1 LHVKPISS
9 VERAI
14 AAVGALPA
22 PVWPERGVLAAQ
34 LLAGLGWLAAYVGL
48 EWISFI
54 HEYKGLPVT
63 PWNPGLGAM
72 VALMILGG
80 LRYAI
85 VLFAG
90 VLIAEFVVLRSSL
103 TWPIVFGIAA
113 IISGGYGAVAIVAR
127 KNLRLDVGLN
137 RLRDVLGL
145 LAVGMAGAA
154 IVALFLSLLL
164 LADDQLELADV
175 LVTAGP
181 LLVGDAI
188 GIAVITPLIL
198 RLALRQSPSAMQ
210 RLARLA
216 PELALYL
223 LVVAAVL
230 WVIVGA
236 KPASGFKFFY
246 LLFLPVVVIAVRHGL
261 DGACMGLAITQLG
274 LVGLLHRYGYDANAF
289 TEFQTM
295 MLVLTATGLVVGVVV
310 TERVHADRAVRAVED
325 LLRKKEAEVM
335 QAARVNLVSGMASA
349 LAHEINQPMTAARA
363 LARSAQHLVRG
374 PNGDLARADGN
385 LTDTIAQIDHAAAV
399 VRRMR
404 DFLRRGRPHVS
415 TIEVR
420 PMLADILSLQRLDAS
435 ARHIDMEIDVPD
447 DLQPVYGDRVQ
458 LEQVVLNLTR
468 NAMEAIA
475 ESGRADG
482 RIRLSARRSER
493 PNEIEICVADNGPGI
508 DANLVG
514 RLFEPLTTSKQEGL
528 GLGLAICASIVE
540 AHGGRIWLQSHAAG
554 ATEFR
559 FSLPLRQPDPP

>member
-1 LHVKPISS
+1 MKPISS
-9 VERAI
+9 VERA
-14 AAVGALPA
+14 AADVGALPS
-22 PVWPERGVLAAQ
+22 PVWPERNVLAGQ
-34 LLAGLGWLAAYVGL
+34 LLIGLCWLAAYVGL

-72 VALMILGG
+72 VALMILSGM
-80 LRYAI
+80 RYAI

-103 TWPIVFGIAA
+103 NWPIVFGIAA
-113 IISGGYGAVAIVAR
+113 IISGGYGAVAFVAR

-154 IVALFLSLLL
+154 IVALILSLLL

-188 GIAVITPLIL
+188 GIAVMTPLIL
-198 RLALRQSPSAMQ
+198 RLALRRSPSALQ
-210 RLARLA
+210 QLARLA

-236 KPASGFKFFY
+236 EPASGFKFFY

-310 TERVHADRAVRAVED
+310 TERVHAHRAIRAVED
-325 LLRKKEAEVM
+325 LLRKKEADVM
-335 QAARVNLVSGMASA
+335 QVARINLVSGMASA
-349 LAHEINQPMTAARA
+349 LAHEISQPMTAARA
-363 LARSAQHLVRG
+363 LARSAQHLLRA
-374 PNGDLARADGN
+374 PKGDLARADVN
-385 LTDTIAQIDHAAAV
+385 LTDMIAQIDHAAAI

-415 TIEVR
+415 T
-420 PMLADILSLQRLDAS
+420 LDIRELLEGVLSLQRHDAS
-435 ARHIDMEIDVPD
+435 ARRIDVEIDVPA
-447 DLQPVYGDRVQ
+447 DLPAIHGDRVQ

-475 ESGRADG
+475 ETGRGGG
-482 RIRLSARRSER
+482 RIRLFARRSGR
-493 PNEIEICVADNGPGI
+493 PSEVEIGVADSGPGV
-508 DANLVG
+508 DASLAD
-514 RLFEPLTTSKQEGL
+514 RLFQPLTTSKKEGL
-528 GLGLAICASIVE
+528 GLGLSICASIVE
-540 AHGGRIWLQSHAAG
+540 AHGGRIWLQSQAAG
-554 ATEFR
+554 ATEFC
-559 FSLPLRQPDPP
+559 FSLPLRTPDPT

>member
-1 LHVKPISS
+1 MKPISS
-9 VERAI
+9 VERA
-14 AAVGALPA
+14 AADVGALPS
-22 PVWPERGVLAAQ
+22 PVWPERNVLAGQ
-34 LLAGLGWLAAYVGL
+34 LLIGLCWLAAYVGL

-72 VALMILGG
+72 VALMILSGV
-80 LRYAI
+80 RYAI

-103 TWPIVFGIAA
+103 NWPIVFGIAA
-113 IISGGYGAVAIVAR
+113 IISGGYGAVAFVAR

-154 IVALFLSLLL
+154 IVALILSLLL

-188 GIAVITPLIL
+188 GIAVMTPLIL
-198 RLALRQSPSAMQ
+198 RLALRRSPSALQ
-210 RLARLA
+210 QLARLA

-236 KPASGFKFFY
+236 EPASGFKFFY

-310 TERVHADRAVRAVED
+310 TERVHAHRAIRAVED
-325 LLRKKEAEVM
+325 LLRKKEADVM
-335 QAARVNLVSGMASA
+335 QVARINLVSGMASA

-363 LARSAQHLVRG
+363 LARSAQHL
-374 PNGDLARADGN
+374 L
-385 LTDTIAQIDHAAAV
+385 
-399 VRRMR
+399 
-404 DFLRRGRPHVS
+404 
-415 TIEVR
+415 
-420 PMLADILSLQRLDAS
+420 
-435 ARHIDMEIDVPD
+435 
-447 DLQPVYGDRVQ
+447 
-458 LEQVVLNLTR
+458 
-468 NAMEAIA
+468 
-475 ESGRADG
+475 
-482 RIRLSARRSER
+482 RRSER
-493 PNEIEICVADNGPGI
+493 RSRARRRQSDRHDRADRSCRGDRAQ
-508 DANLVG
+508 DA
-514 RLFEPLTTSKQEGL
+514 RLPAPRPPACQ
-528 GLGLAICASIVE
+528 
-540 AHGGRIWLQSHAAG
+540 HA
-554 ATEFR
+554 R
-559 FSLPLRQPDPP
+559 